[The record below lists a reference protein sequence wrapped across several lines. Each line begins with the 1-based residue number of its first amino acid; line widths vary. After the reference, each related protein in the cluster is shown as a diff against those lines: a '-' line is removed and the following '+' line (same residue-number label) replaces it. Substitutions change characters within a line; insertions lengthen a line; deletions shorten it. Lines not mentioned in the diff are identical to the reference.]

1 MHVDRVEL
9 PNLGQMHCA
18 ALHDKSL
25 FWGCILQGIDI
36 QLVIVVAGINNEKI
50 LIHRSVV
57 RIGGVPLT

>member
-1 MHVDRVEL
+1 MDRVQL
-9 PNLGQMHCA
+9 RNMGQIRCA

-36 QLVIVVAGINNEKI
+36 QLVIVVAGNNNEKI
-50 LIHRSVV
+50 LINRSVV